1 MYFVSPFFLAWSR
14 KSFKYWRFSRR
25 QQPSNFSAS
34 NERSLTVSTDKHHV
48 DAVSEVQ
55 KVKRLYFLER
65 GPFM

>member
-1 MYFVSPFFLAWSR
+1 MYFVSPFFLAWCH

-25 QQPSNFSAS
+25 QQSSDFSAS
-34 NERSLTVSTDKHHV
+34 NERSLTASTDKHHI

-65 GPFM
+65 GPFV